1 MNRFKPYLYLLKPVQ
16 WHFVGAILAGI
27 IAGAAGGFGLPFMI
41 REVFPLIFRD
51 QETGGFGDAPDWLL
65 WIMDFFGVD
74 SIEPSTIV
82 QWACMML
89 PVIFVVR
96 GVFGYINTYLI
107 NYSGLHVLE
116 QIRLRAYDRLQRLP
130 LAFHQKHREGD
141 LLNRV
146 MSDTT
151 QIQMAV
157 TRIASDAIIQPAT
170 LICALGFLLKTA
182 IQDDGVMVILASLMS
197 IPLCIFPI
205 RMLGKKMLK
214 KARHLQK
221 KSGDMAAFVSE
232 NLSSQREVRA
242 YNMEDA
248 QVGQFE
254 RDSILFRGFR
264 MKVVKYRYLISPM
277 VELISAVGI
286 GFTIYFG
293 SQNGMTLQVFIPI
306 ISAMFVAYEPIKKLG
321 NISANLKQAEASLE
335 RVEVILHAEDSM
347 PDAKEAKPM
356 GKVVGDIQFDG
367 IGFSYDGNPDL
378 TDIEITV
385 PAGQVVALVGPS
397 GAGKSTFVS
406 LIPRFY
412 EVSCGALRID
422 GVDVRDV
429 AKSELRNNIALVS
442 QHPLLFSGTISENI
456 LIGRPGASESQ
467 VIDAARHANAHDFI
481 MSLPGGYQTVVGERG
496 EGLSGGQR
504 QRVAIAR
511 AFLKDAPI
519 LILDEATS
527 ALDTESESQI
537 QDSLKELS
545 KGRTTFLIAHRFSSI
560 RDAERIL
567 VFDKT
572 TKGGQ
577 IVADGS
583 HDDLYESCS
592 LYKELYDKQGAYQE
606 SV

>member
-1 MNRFKPYLYLLKPVQ
+1 MKRFQPYMHLLGPVK
-16 WHFVGAILAGI
+16 WKFAGAILAGI
-27 IAGAAGGFGLPFMI
+27 VAGAAGGFGLPFMI
-41 REVFPLIFRD
+41 REVFPMIFRD
-51 QETGGFGDAPDWLL
+51 ADTGAVNEAPDWLRGV
-65 WIMDFFGVD
+65 MGFFGVETV
-74 SIEPSTIV
+74 EPNTIV
-82 QWACMML
+82 LWACMML
-89 PVIFVVR
+89 PLVFVVR
-96 GVFGYINTYLI
+96 GIFGYINTYWI
-107 NYSGLHVLE
+107 NFCGLHVLE
-116 QIRLRAYDRLQRLP
+116 KIRLKAYDRLQRLP
-130 LAFHQKHREGD
+130 LAFHQKHKEGD

-146 MSDTT
+146 MDDTT

-170 LICALGFLLKTA
+170 LICALAFLVKAA
-182 IQDDGVMVILASLMS
+182 IEDDGVTVILASLMS
-197 IPLCIFPI
+197 VPLCIFPI

-214 KARHLQK
+214 KARHLQR
-221 KSGDMAAFVSE
+221 KSGDMAAAVNE
-232 NLSSQREVRA
+232 NLASQREIRA
-242 YNMEDA
+242 YNMEDT
-248 QVGQFE
+248 QVSQFE
-254 RDSILFRGFR
+254 RDSIMFRGFR

-293 SQNGMTLQVFIPI
+293 SQHGMTLQVFIPI

-335 RVEVILHAEDSM
+335 RVEVILDAPDSM
-347 PDAKEAKPM
+347 PDATEPQLL
-356 GKVVGDIQFDG
+356 GKVVGDVRFNAVQ
-367 IGFSYDGNPDL
+367 FSYDGNPDL
-378 TDIEITV
+378 TDVNITV

-412 EVSCGALRID
+412 EVTGGGVSID
-422 GVDVRDV
+422 GVDIREV
-429 AKSELRNNIALVS
+429 AKQELRNNIALVS
-442 QHPLLFSGTISENI
+442 QHPLLFSGTIAENI
-456 LIGRPGASESQ
+456 LIGRPGASEKE
-467 VIDAARHANAHDFI
+467 VIEAARHSSAHAFI
-481 MSLPGGYQTVVGERG
+481 TGFPDGYQTVVGERG

-504 QRVAIAR
+504 QRIAIAR
-511 AFLKDAPI
+511 AFLKNAPI

-537 QDSLKELS
+537 QGSLKELS

-572 TKGGQ
+572 PKGGQ

-583 HDDLYESCS
+583 HAELYTSCP
-592 LYKELYDKQGAYQE
+592 LYKDLYDKQGA
-606 SV
+606 

>member
-1 MNRFKPYLYLLKPVQ
+1 MITRFQPYLYLLKPVK
-16 WHFVGAILAGI
+16 WKFVGAILAGI

-41 REVFPLIFRD
+41 SEVFPLIFRD
-51 QETGGFGDAPDWLL
+51 QETGKLGETPDWLL
-65 WIMDFFGVD
+65 GIIDFCGVETLD
-74 SIEPSTIV
+74 SNTIV
-82 QWACMML
+82 LWACMML
-89 PVIFVVR
+89 PIVFVVR
-96 GVFGYINTYLI
+96 GIFGYINTYLI
-107 NYSGLHVLE
+107 NFSGLHVLE

-130 LAFHQKHREGD
+130 LAFHQKHKDGD
-141 LLNRV
+141 LLTRV
-146 MSDTT
+146 MSDTS

-170 LICALGFLLKTA
+170 LLFALGFLLKTA
-182 IQDDGVMVILASLMS
+182 IEDDGVTVILASLVS
-197 IPLCIFPI
+197 VPICIFPI

-221 KSGDMAAFVSE
+221 KAGDMASSVNE
-232 NLSSQREVRA
+232 NLASQREIRA

-248 QVGQFE
+248 QVTQFE
-254 RDSILFRGFR
+254 TDSILFRGFR

-293 SQNGMTLQVFIPI
+293 SQHGMTLQVFIPI
-306 ISAMFVAYEPIKKLG
+306 IAAMFVAYEPIKKLG

-335 RVEVILHAEDSM
+335 RVEVILNAEDTM
-347 PDAKEAKPM
+347 VDAVDPKSL
-356 GKVVGDIQFDG
+356 GKVRGVVQFDG
-367 IGFSYDGNPDL
+367 VQFSYDGSPDL
-378 TDIEITV
+378 VDINLTV

-412 EVSCGALRID
+412 EVSGGSLSID
-422 GVDVRDV
+422 GVDVREV
-429 AKSELRNNIALVS
+429 SKSELRDNIALVS
-442 QHPLLFSGTISENI
+442 QHPLLFSGTIAENI
-456 LIGRPGASESQ
+456 FIGRPGSSEE
-467 VIDAARHANAHDFI
+467 DMKAAARHSNAHDFI
-481 MSLPGGYQTVVGERG
+481 MSFPDGYSTIVGQRG

-504 QRVAIAR
+504 QRIAIAR

-537 QDSLKELS
+537 QGSLKELS

-572 TKGGQ
+572 AKGGQ
-577 IVADGS
+577 IVADGT
-583 HDDLYESCS
+583 HDELYRSCP
-592 LYKELYDKQGAYQE
+592 LYKDLYDKQGA
-606 SV
+606 